1 MCLAVPGRVAAIE
14 DGYAEI
20 DYGGVFKQ
28 ASLRLMKN
36 VKVGDYVLVH
46 AGFVIQLLDQDAG
59 TELDKFIAEMRGYTA

>member
-1 MCLAVPGRVAAIE
+1 MCLAGREELPLE

-46 AGFVIQLLDQDAG
+46 AGFVIQLLDQDA
-59 TELDKFIAEMRGYTA
+59 TELDKFIAR